1 MVFEVAG
8 SACRA
13 LWAWASG
20 FCTKFLSSTLFPF
33 VVRGL
38 LIKTEYWGKGYPYYE
53 GLTGEP
59 NVGYTRPLGQPSHQ
73 ILCSWRPSPG
83 LSGSPLVY
91 GGGGVLKLGGAY
103 FSILLLNVCMR
114 SAGRMVTSM

>member
-33 VVRGL
+33 VFRGL

-91 GGGGVLKLGGAY
+91 GGGGG
-103 FSILLLNVCMR
+103 S
-114 SAGRMVTSM
+114 